1 LRVLLAD
8 DEPEIRDTLQA
19 IFQAK
24 GWEVIAFSDGQS
36 ALANAQTQKPDL
48 VILDVNMPKLTGWE
62 ACRELK
68 KRPETKQLPVIILT
82 ARAKELDELMTAE
95 AGADLYLTKPFNPLQ
110 VYEEAVKLTGGQ
122 T

>member
-19 IFQAK
+19 VFQAK
-24 GWEVIAFSDGQS
+24 GWEVLAFSDGQS